1 MTAPE
6 DKNMDEL
13 VALCKRRGFVYPAS
27 EIYGGLRGFW
37 DYGPLG
43 TALKNNIRD
52 WWWRCMVD
60 CPPIGPD
67 GQPVSIVG
75 LDSAIIQNPKTWEH
89 SGHVGGFNDPM
100 VDDKETKQRFRAD
113 KAWVVGF
120 YTEDQMRKMKELSD
134 ELAKFGEKISLES
147 ELKQDVEAQKKL
159 VDAVEDAVQ
168 GLDDEAQSHADFF
181 GNMIEKFEDTL
192 NQYTSIRDTN
202 KDDLDA
208 ITAEISSV
216 QRPSFTYAVEADSEE
231 AIYANLTEILPKRI
245 LKKTS
250 NYKKVVACSQ
260 AELREGWPRLSPAT
274 QEETLTEPRA
284 FNLMLDTYPGPIRD
298 EENKAYLRPETAQG
312 IFLNFKNVMDT
323 MRVKVPFG
331 IAQIGKSFRNEVTP
345 RNFIFRSREFE
356 QMEMEFFCPPD
367 ESQKWYEFWRDE
379 RFKWWLSLGVAEEN
393 LILRDHG
400 DDELA
405 HYSSACVDVE
415 YKYPFTAPGYGEL
428 EGVAHR
434 GCYDLT
440 AHSKHKEK
448 NRDSN
453 TKLDYFDQELQVR
466 LQNEGV
472 DKAEIKERSRYV
484 PHVIEPASG
493 LTRAVLVLLCEAFT
507 PTPDREGSKYILSF
521 KPKFAPI
528 KAGIFP
534 LVNKDGM
541 PEVATKLYNQL
552 REKYVVE
559 YDAKAA
565 IGRRYARMD
574 EIGTPFCFT
583 IDGDTLTD
591 QTVTVRDR
599 DTLAQE
605 RIHLDKVEA
614 FLAEKLA
621 E

>member
-1 MTAPE
+1 MTKPE

-52 WWWRCMVD
+52 WWWRCMVE

-67 GQPVSIVG
+67 GEPVSIVG
-75 LDSAIIQNPKTWEH
+75 LDTAIIQNPKTWVH

-100 VDDKETKQRFRAD
+100 VDCTESKKRYRADHLQCVHVVLRDKENPDDASKNQNAWIATLDVNDVLNGADLTKQAKKRAE
-113 KAWVVGF
+113 KGFGKQVFTVVNSVSPSVTVVE
-120 YTEDQMRKMKELSD
+120 YTQ
-134 ELAKFGEKISLES
+134 IES
-147 ELKQDVEAQKKL
+147 EDRNLVFGPEATKP
-159 VDAVEDAVQ
+159 
-168 GLDDEAQSHADFF
+168 G
-181 GNMIEKFEDTL
+181 
-192 NQYTSIRDTN
+192 
-202 KDDLDA
+202 
-208 ITAEISSV
+208 
-216 QRPSFTYAVEADSEE
+216 
-231 AIYANLTEILPKRI
+231 
-245 LKKTS
+245 
-250 NYKKVVACSQ
+250 
-260 AELREGWPRLSPAT
+260 
-274 QEETLTEPRA
+274 TLTEPRA

-298 EENKAYLRPETAQG
+298 EDNKAYLRPETAQG
-312 IFLNFKNVMDT
+312 IFLNFKNVLDT

-379 RFKWWLSLGVAEEN
+379 RFKWWLSLGVSEEN
-393 LILRDHG
+393 LILRDHD

-415 YKYPFTAPGYGEL
+415 YKYPFTAPGFGEL

-434 GCYDLT
+434 GDYDLN
-440 AHSKHKEK
+440 AHSKDKEK

-453 TKLDYFDQELQVR
+453 TKLDYFDQELQVK

-472 DKAEIKERSRYV
+472 DKEEIKARSRYV

-507 PTPDREGSKYILSF
+507 PTPDRAGSKYIMSF
-521 KPKFAPI
+521 KPKFAPV

-541 PEVATKLYNQL
+541 PEVAEKLYNQL
-552 REKYVVE
+552 RTKYIVE

-565 IGRRYARMD
+565 IGKRYARMD

-599 DTLAQE
+599 DTLAQQ

-614 FLAEKLA
+614 FLAAKLA